1 MGVSVLIPTLDEQRN
16 LADCLASVAWS
27 DDVVVVDSGSR
38 DGTAEIARRAGAR
51 VVDFRWDGHWPKKKG
66 WALANVGWRHP
77 WLLLLDADE
86 RVPPGL
92 AAELQSAAAAD
103 EHAGFLIDRRF
114 HFMGRWIRHCGYSPS
129 WNLRLVLWADAHFE
143 QLVDGDTGSGDNE
156 VHEHLLVGG
165 SVGRLRGALDHYAWP
180 DVATFVEKH
189 NRYSSWEA
197 AVEVRGGAGGELA
210 GPLARRRRLRRLA
223 RRMPFRPTAR
233 FLYSFVLRA
242 GFLDGYPGY
251 ALCRLLA
258 GYELQSVLKARELRR
273 RGGARR

>member
-1 MGVSVLIPTLDEQRN
+1 MSVSVLVPTLQERAN

-27 DDVVVVDSGSR
+27 DDVVVVDSGSW
-38 DGTAEIARRAGAR
+38 DGTREIARRAGAR
-51 VVDFRWDGHWPKKKG
+51 VVDFRWDGRWPKKKG
-66 WALANVGWRHP
+66 WALRNVEWRNP

-92 AAELQSAAAAD
+92 ASEIQAAAAAD
-103 EHAGFLIDRRF
+103 LRAGYLIDRRF

-129 WNLRLVLWADAHFE
+129 WNLRLVRWAAARFE
-143 QLVDGDTGSGDNE
+143 RIVDGETGSGDNE
-156 VHEHLLVGG
+156 VHEHLLVDG
-165 SVGRLRGALDHYAWP
+165 SVGRLQGRLDHYAWP

-197 AVEVRGGAGGELA
+197 AVEVRGGVGGELP
-210 GPLARRRRLRRLA
+210 GPLAGRRRLRRLA
-223 RRMPFRPTAR
+223 RRLPFRPAAR
-233 FLYSFVLRA
+233 FLYSYVLRG

-258 GYELQSVLKARELRR
+258 SYELQSTLKAAELRR
-273 RGGARR
+273 RDLEG